1 MIDQNTICAISTAP
15 GMGAIALIRL
25 SGSEAFEIVDQ
36 VFEMKKKSGLA
47 AQKANTVHFGN
58 IKDQDEVIDEVVIS
72 VFKSPHSYTG
82 EHIAE
87 IACHGSTYIQ
97 QRILQLLIKKGA
109 RTAKPGE
116 FTQRAFLNGK
126 MDLSQ
131 AEAVAD
137 LISSQSG
144 AAHQIAMN
152 QMKGGV
158 SEEIK
163 SLRQELLTFISLV
176 ELELDFSEEDVE
188 FADRTALLELTTK
201 IHEIIIN
208 LSNSFQLGNAIKN
221 GIPVAIVG
229 DTNVGKSTL
238 LNKLLKEDKAIVSD
252 IAGTTRDVI
261 EDVMVI
267 DGILFRFIDTAGIRN
282 TSDTI
287 ENIGI
292 ERSFSKLKQADLALV
307 MIDATRDK
315 NSIIEFLNKVEEKA
329 AGKNAI
335 LVINKTDIAQSNKLK
350 ELSEI
355 ISAYEFPSLKIS
367 AKENQNITELIEY
380 LVNTIKKK
388 GFSENSVLISN
399 ARHYE
404 SLANAQ
410 SAIERVIEGLN
421 AQISGDFLSQD
432 IRECSHYLGE
442 ITGDISNE
450 EVLGNIFK
458 NFCIG
463 K

>member
-25 SGSEAFEIVDQ
+25 SGTEAFEIVEKI
-36 VFEMKKKSGLA
+36 FEIKKKSKLA
-47 AQKANTVHFGN
+47 DQKANTAHFGV
-58 IKDQDEVIDEVVIS
+58 IKDDGQIIDEVVVTI
-72 VFKSPHSYTG
+72 FKAPHSYTG
-82 EHIAE
+82 ENIAE

-97 QRILQLLIKKGA
+97 QRILQVLIKKGA
-109 RTAKPGE
+109 RIAKPGE

-144 AAHQIAMN
+144 AAHQIAMS

-188 FADRTALLELTTK
+188 FADRSALLNLSTK
-201 IHEIIIN
+201 IHQLISN

-221 GIPVAIVG
+221 GIPVAIIG

-267 DGILFRFIDTAGIRN
+267 DGIQFRFIDTAGIRN

-292 ERSFSKLKQADLALV
+292 ERSFSKLEQADIALV
-307 MIDATRDK
+307 MIDATRDQD
-315 NSIIEFLNKVEEKA
+315 SIIEFLDKIKDKA
-329 AGKNAI
+329 AKKNAI
-335 LVINKTDIAQSNKLK
+335 LVINKTDITEQDKLK
-350 ELSEI
+350 ELSKI
-355 ISAYEFPSLKIS
+355 IAEYHFTSLKIS
-367 AKENQNITELIEY
+367 AKENQNIAELTNH
-380 LVNTIKKK
+380 LVTSIKKK
-388 GFSENSVLISN
+388 GYSENSVLISN
-399 ARHYE
+399 TRHYE
-404 SLANAQ
+404 SLVNAQ
-410 SAIERVIEGLN
+410 SAIERVIEGLH

-442 ITGDISNE
+442 ITGDISND